1 MLTIGYWKKLSEV
14 VHGCARTVGGAVEGS
29 SSHLR
34 DVRVEIHLRSFAEFG
49 SHASHPGPF
58 SEACHRLE
66 EALLGIRN
74 PHILVHASEPNVSS
88 QRAGRF
94 QFWSLA
100 IERTFPKLNE
110 RGLLQITL
118 TPSTLSLVYC
128 CRDNH

>member
-1 MLTIGYWKKLSEV
+1 M
-14 VHGCARTVGGAVEGS
+14 EGS

-34 DVRVEIHLRSFAEFG
+34 DVRVEIHLRSIAEFG

-58 SEACHRLE
+58 SEACNRLE

-74 PHILVHASEPNVSS
+74 PHILVHASELEPNVS

-100 IERTFPKLNE
+100 IERTFPRLNE

-118 TPSTLSLVYC
+118 TPSMLILIYC
-128 CRDNH
+128 YRDNH